1 MQRIIP
7 NIWCNGTADEAV
19 AFYVDAF
26 PEATAGYSYTYP
38 EEGLPDFQRDMAGK
52 TLGANVDID
61 GYTITLIN
69 AGDEFS
75 PTPAISFFVNFDPS
89 VRDDARADLDR
100 LWAKLTDGGHV
111 LMELGAYPHSEH
123 YGWVADRFGVNWQL
137 MLTDPT
143 GDSRPM
149 IIPNLMFCGPAQNK
163 AAEAADHYLSVF
175 PDSRLAHRV
184 PYGQATGRVTP
195 ESVVFSDFQLYGEW
209 LSAMDSAVDQPFT
222 FTEGLSLSVNCR
234 DQAEIDRIWEALS
247 AVPESEVCGWCK
259 DSWGVNWQIV
269 PENMDELMTRPGAY
283 ETMMGMSRIVIDR
296 L

>member
-1 MQRIIP
+1 MQRILP

-26 PEATAGYSYTYP
+26 PEATAGSSYSYP
-38 EEGLPDFQRDMAGK
+38 EKGLPDFQRDMAGK

-61 GYTITLIN
+61 GYTLALIN

-75 PTPAISFFVNFDPS
+75 PTPAISFFVNFDPA
-89 VRDDARADLDR
+89 VRADARGDLDR
-100 LWAKLTDGGHV
+100 LWARLTDGGHI
-111 LMELGAYPHSEH
+111 LMDLGSYPHSEY

-137 MLTDPT
+137 MLTDPV
-143 GDSRPM
+143 GDPRPM
-149 IIPNLMFCGPAQNK
+149 IIPNLMFCGPAQNR
-163 AAEAADHYLSVF
+163 AAYAVDHYLSVF
-175 PDSRLAHRV
+175 PESHLAHRV
-184 PYGQATGRVTP
+184 PYGQATGPVTP
-195 ESVVFSDFQLYGEW
+195 ESVVFSDFRLYGEW

-259 DSWGVNWQIV
+259 DSWGVSWQIV

-283 ETMMGMSRIVIDR
+283 ATMMGMSRIVIDR
-296 L
+296 F